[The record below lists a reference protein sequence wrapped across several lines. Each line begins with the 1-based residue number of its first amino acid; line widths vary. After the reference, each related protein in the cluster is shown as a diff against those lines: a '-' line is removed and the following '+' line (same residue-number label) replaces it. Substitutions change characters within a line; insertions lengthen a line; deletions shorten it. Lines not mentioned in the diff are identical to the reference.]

1 MRIQFLQTNRF
12 QRVIFN
18 LPSLPEKYT
27 LTGHGKTSIL
37 NDISRTSLYRGSF
50 WTAAAKQLLTL
61 L

>member
-1 MRIQFLQTNRF
+1 MRIQFLQTSRF
-12 QRVIFN
+12 QRVTFD

-37 NDISRTSLYRGSF
+37 RDISSTALYHRSF